1 MGCASSHAAAAEARP
16 AVRGARAA
24 PARPVAPVVKAAPAA
39 NQAQNQVAAFK
50 GPERQISDSVE
61 TASTADTCVSVSPRN
76 ADLSQL
82 PTAFEEEYFPVAEQG
97 LDDNDDVEEEL
108 DRLEELREQASRG
121 RAATLQPS
129 SAGSAAG
136 ARGRAGTLEL
146 AGADARRASGSRS
159 RAQSEGAVSELGSE
173 GERFQA
179 QLQLMRK
186 FYEWED
192 IPLEFFVDKIVE
204 DDSPRNVR
212 EGDKVRPRLSVAKAA
227 RPRRESRV
235 PIPLSQQ
242 REERDSKRRAS
253 KERKSG
259 ERKSVSRD
267 EAASK
272 RESLSRPPIA
282 PPAAQRKSV
291 SRPHAVVAAPLAPGT
306 VPAPP
311 APVKTAAAKQAAAE
325 HQRIS
330 AARAQRLSA
339 ERERRESTARPRRD
353 SVPRRV

>member
-1 MGCASSHAAAAEARP
+1 
-16 AVRGARAA
+16 
-24 PARPVAPVVKAAPAA
+24 
-39 NQAQNQVAAFK
+39 VAAFK

-82 PTAFEEEYFPVAEQG
+82 PTAFEDEYFPGEEQA

-129 SAGSAAG
+129 SAGTAAG

-146 AGADARRASGSRS
+146 AGAEARRASGSRS

-179 QLQLMRK
+179 QLKLMRK
-186 FYEWED
+186 FHEWED

-235 PIPLSQQ
+235 PVPLSQQ
-242 REERDSKRRAS
+242 REERDSKRR
-253 KERKSG
+253 ERKSG

-267 EAASK
+267 EEKK
-272 RESLSRPPIA
+272 RESLSKPPIA

-291 SRPHAVVAAPLAPGT
+291 SRPHAVVAAPLVPGT
-306 VPAPP
+306 APAP
-311 APVKTAAAKQAAAE
+311 PVKTAAAKQAAAE